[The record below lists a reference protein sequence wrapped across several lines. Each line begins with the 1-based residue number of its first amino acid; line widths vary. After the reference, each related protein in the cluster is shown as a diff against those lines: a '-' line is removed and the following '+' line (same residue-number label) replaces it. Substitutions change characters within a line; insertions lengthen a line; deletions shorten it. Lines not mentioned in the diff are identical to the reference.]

1 MRLAQLRDKLE
12 LIDSEDEIVP
22 GVRAIMATGHT
33 PGMVVISVSSDNEQ
47 LLFIADVIYGADL
60 SNDLVGDPKDIGNPK
75 WHAFIDMDPAQA
87 VVTRDRLFEQAA
99 RERTLLMAAHTPF
112 HGLGYVSSHG
122 QGWRWQPSHTTD

>member
-75 WHAFIDMDPAQA
+75 
-87 VVTRDRLFEQAA
+87 
-99 RERTLLMAAHTPF
+99 
-112 HGLGYVSSHG
+112 
-122 QGWRWQPSHTTD
+122 